1 MKYLPEVR
9 CKVATFFYK
18 KQFFYSIFFITFAL
32 DNIDIMIQ
40 RIQTIYLLI
49 IVLINSIVL
58 FLFPID
64 FITNIGMGIVAGLA
78 LISIFLFKNRKKQ
91 FVLNRINILCN
102 LIILGVLVY
111 WKLNSSGEVE
121 ISEKG
126 VLVLV
131 PLISIVFLFMANRA
145 IRRDEQLVKS
155 ADRLR

>member
-1 MKYLPEVR
+1 
-9 CKVATFFYK
+9 
-18 KQFFYSIFFITFAL
+18 
-32 DNIDIMIQ
+32 MIQ

-64 FITNIGMGIVAGLA
+64 FITNIGMGIVATLA

-91 FVLNRINILCN
+91 FVFNRINILCN

>member
-1 MKYLPEVR
+1 
-9 CKVATFFYK
+9 
-18 KQFFYSIFFITFAL
+18 
-32 DNIDIMIQ
+32 
-40 RIQTIYLLI
+40 
-49 IVLINSIVL
+49 
-58 FLFPID
+58 
-64 FITNIGMGIVAGLA
+64 MGIVATLA

-91 FVLNRINILCN
+91 FVFNRINILCN

>member
-1 MKYLPEVR
+1 
-9 CKVATFFYK
+9 
-18 KQFFYSIFFITFAL
+18 
-32 DNIDIMIQ
+32 
-40 RIQTIYLLI
+40 
-49 IVLINSIVL
+49 
-58 FLFPID
+58 
-64 FITNIGMGIVAGLA
+64 MGIVATLA

-111 WKLNSSGEVE
+111 WRLNSSGEVE